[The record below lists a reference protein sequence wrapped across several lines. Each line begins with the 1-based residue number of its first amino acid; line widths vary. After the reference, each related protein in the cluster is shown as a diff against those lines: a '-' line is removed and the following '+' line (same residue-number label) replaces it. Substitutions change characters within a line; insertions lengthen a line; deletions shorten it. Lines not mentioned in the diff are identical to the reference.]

1 MRPRPVRCART
12 LVAYGCIARGGT
24 NSGCKTVRQHTTGN
38 HAQPQA
44 TVLVRIDKHG
54 ESANHY
60 VDQATRRVWPGTPRN
75 AYIRLTTEDV
85 GSEGSESGKPRLNKL
100 RAVQQLVAP
109 HQAKLSCQNIVRSLQ
124 GCLCSDCL
132 NFSRPGTMASMTAQM
147 ATTTQ
152 HCRASQ
158 RNVTSFGHARSFV
171 TASQKPTRSP
181 VRPVLRLSS
190 RRDVKTYAQNTET
203 AAGIS

>member
-1 MRPRPVRCART
+1 M
-12 LVAYGCIARGGT
+12 
-24 NSGCKTVRQHTTGN
+24 
-38 HAQPQA
+38 
-44 TVLVRIDKHG
+44 
-54 ESANHY
+54 
-60 VDQATRRVWPGTPRN
+60 
-75 AYIRLTTEDV
+75 
-85 GSEGSESGKPRLNKL
+85 GSESSESGKPRPNKL
-100 RAVQQLVAP
+100 RAVQHLLAR
-109 HQAKLSCQNIVRSLQ
+109 HQANSTCQDLIKSLQ
-124 GCLCSDCL
+124 GCLCSDYL

-203 AAGIS
+203 AAGISKNLGRLDIALSLRTGMFPGRAGCFTRTNV